1 MRRRLGVRHL
11 TKRFFTR
18 MGSDFESSSHWPSI
32 IWILAIFLCLCAI
45 GLTLKPL
52 GFERYFV
59 QGDPVFDVGHYQ
71 TIARLGYDSMRA
83 AFYPLWPLVVRGAMW
98 LVGAPQSVLAS
109 SLLAGTFFFV
119 SVYTLILA
127 FRLAMSRQLAAVAVA
142 LYAFNPNSLFHVLS
156 YPESVSALLAGL
168 FLVFASRYLLT
179 GEKVLL
185 WAVGLVMGLFSL
197 SRPILLQAWAS
208 GVGAIFLCRHVRGFS
223 LLRELRLLIVIL
235 AGSAIGYSIYGT
247 YCFFTLGSFFAPF
260 AAQAHWGRTLSLNF
274 SLLYRPN
281 TVSSSDVVLLWDL
294 QAFYGPFILAL
305 WLLHY
310 LKKCPNK
317 ISAIPGYG
325 RELIKY
331 RDGSEKDIFSLI
343 FLAWFSILF
352 AASHGAIAFLSYPI
366 FMSLGRHVF
375 ALPFVFYGFGFVLNL
390 AMKSPVVN
398 RWLGL
403 YMLFSAAYLVCWW
416 ERYAR
421 GGWIG

>member
-1 MRRRLGVRHL
+1 
-11 TKRFFTR
+11 
-18 MGSDFESSSHWPSI
+18 MGSDFDRSSHWPSL
-32 IWILAIFLCLCAI
+32 IWILSIFLCLCAI
-45 GLTLKPL
+45 GMTLKPL

-59 QGDPVFDVGHYQ
+59 HGDPVFDVGHYQ

-109 SLLAGTFFFV
+109 SLLAGTFFFM
-119 SVYTLILA
+119 SLYTLILA
-127 FRLAMSRQLAAVAVA
+127 FRMAMSRQLAAVAVA

-168 FLVFASRYLLT
+168 FLVFGSRYLLT
-179 GEKVLL
+179 GEKSLL
-185 WAVGLVMGLFSL
+185 WTVGLVMALFSL
-197 SRPILLQAWAS
+197 SRPILLQSWAS
-208 GVGAIFLCRHVRGFS
+208 GIGAILLCRYIRGFS
-223 LLRELRLLIVIL
+223 SSRELRLLGVIL
-235 AGSAIGYSIYGT
+235 GGSAFGYTIYGI
-247 YCFFTLGSFFAPF
+247 YCFFSLGSFFAPF
-260 AAQAHWGRTLSLNF
+260 AAQAHWGRSFSLNF
-274 SLLYRPN
+274 SLLYRPA

-305 WLLHY
+305 WLLKNIEKRPY
-310 LKKCPNK
+310 K
-317 ISAIPGYG
+317 IPALIGSGS
-325 RELIKY
+325 ELIKY
-331 RDGSEKDIFSLI
+331 RDASEKDIFSLI
-343 FLAWFSILF
+343 FLAWFSIFF

-375 ALPFVFYGFGFVLNL
+375 ALPFIFYGFGFVLNL

-403 YMLFSAAYLVCWW
+403 YMIFSAAYLVCWW